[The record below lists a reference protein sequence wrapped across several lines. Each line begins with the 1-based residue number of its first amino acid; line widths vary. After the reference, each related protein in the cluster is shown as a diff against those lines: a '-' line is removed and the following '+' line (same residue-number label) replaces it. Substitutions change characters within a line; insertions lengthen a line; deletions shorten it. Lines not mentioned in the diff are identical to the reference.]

1 MNLNYEKARVVMVKN
16 QLRPNKIKEE
26 RILKLFKSTP
36 KEIFVEEDQKKFCY
50 SDQDLSI
57 STGRGYLKNLHL
69 AQIMRSAEINKN
81 DKILHIG
88 GLTGYLSIMMAKICD
103 NIFVIENDE
112 KNINKLNQNILE
124 YNLRNINV
132 INDSFENGYVKENPY
147 DLIVI
152 DCPLY
157 YLNNNL
163 IGQLRSNGG
172 RLIYIKK
179 INIELSKAYK
189 VIKQGKNYSNQY
201 LFDVF
206 SNFVIDKKL
215 KEFNF

>member
-1 MNLNYEKARVVMVKN
+1 MNLNYEKAREVMVKN

-103 NIFVIENDE
+103 NIFVIGFVAISKYDFVDPKFVFANSDGIGWIEEDG
-112 KNINKLNQNILE
+112 
-124 YNLRNINV
+124 
-132 INDSFENGYVKENPY
+132 SFESTIFNTTKENQQNRKS
-147 DLIVI
+147 I
-152 DCPLY
+152 
-157 YLNNNL
+157 
-163 IGQLRSNGG
+163 
-172 RLIYIKK
+172 
-179 INIELSKAYK
+179 IEIANEL
-189 VIKQGKNYSNQY
+189 V
-201 LFDVF
+201 
-206 SNFVIDKKL
+206 
-215 KEFNF
+215 